1 MEGINMF
8 RKEITSNKENLKKG
22 SGDESYDT
30 KVLVLKTGQIRY
42 FKKIDKL
49 VLKIDEHLYVLDIDK

>member
-1 MEGINMF
+1 VEGINMF